1 VWKRWG
7 KDVDKNGLKFL
18 AVVSEDC
25 MMNKK
30 YFLMV
35 LVLVV
40 VVAVG
45 WAVYYFWLGASVP
58 QDYQQ
63 GMSFIENY
71 EKLMR
76 EDIYGGKTPEE
87 TLKLFVEAL
96 KKEDVELASK
106 YFMLDDE
113 GGREKWVERLNELK
127 EKKLLVQMAEDIEKK
142 AKPTQSSYEND
153 AGFKFISDTGLVI
166 GIIDMELNKF
176 SGLWKIESL

>member
-1 VWKRWG
+1 
-7 KDVDKNGLKFL
+7 
-18 AVVSEDC
+18 
-25 MMNKK
+25 
-30 YFLMV
+30 
-35 LVLVV
+35 
-40 VVAVG
+40 
-45 WAVYYFWLGASVP
+45 
-58 QDYQQ
+58 
-63 GMSFIENY
+63 
-71 EKLMR
+71 
-76 EDIYGGKTPEE
+76 
-87 TLKLFVEAL
+87 VEAL

>member
-1 VWKRWG
+1 
-7 KDVDKNGLKFL
+7 
-18 AVVSEDC
+18 
-25 MMNKK
+25 
-30 YFLMV
+30 MV
-35 LVLVV
+35 LVLIVV
-40 VVAVG
+40 VVAG

-113 GGREKWVERLNELK
+113 GSRERWVERLGELK
-127 EKKLLVQMAEDIEKK
+127 EKKLLEQMAEDIEKK
-142 AKPTQSSYEND
+142 AKPDLESRLYE
-153 AGFKFISDTGLVI
+153 SDFNFVVLKEDGSI
-166 GIIDMELNKF
+166 GAEINMELNKF